1 MDEEKIEKYDL
12 NLKLI
17 FFILAVCIGSVC
29 FSLYIIFFSSLQ
41 EALHYQ
47 AIIMIATG
55 EPVYAGSGILL
66 IPYIIYLIAL
76 VVYKR
81 RNVLIIYENKIEY
94 YNLLKGKMIIE
105 KKAINDIYISEK
117 LVVKYNE
124 NNKTKT
130 LSINLIYIKCDKD
143 EMRKALINLKPQND
157 IIKNIV
163 SNVLKQYSLKDIN
176 QLKEHKEAFEECVI
190 KLYKLNELTQ
200 QELASLLNTNP
211 TKVSKIIRKTI
222 EL

>member
-1 MDEEKIEKYDL
+1 MNKEKIERYDL

-29 FSLYIIFFSSLQ
+29 VSLYIIFFASLQ

-47 AIIMIATG
+47 GIAMIATR
-55 EPVYAGSGILL
+55 EPVYAGSGILF
-66 IPYIIYLIAL
+66 IPYIIYLLAL

-81 RNVLIIYENKIEY
+81 KNVLIIYENKIEY
-94 YNLLKGKMIIE
+94 YNLLKGKIVIE
-105 KKAINDIYISEK
+105 KKSINDIYISEK

-124 NNKTKT
+124 NNKIKT
-130 LSINLIYIKCDKD
+130 LNINLMYIKFDKD
-143 EMRKALINLKPQND
+143 KMRKAIINLKSEND
-157 IIKNIV
+157 VIKNIV
-163 SNVLKQYSLKDIN
+163 SNILKEYNLKDLN
-176 QLKEHKEAFEECVI
+176 QLKEHKEAFEDCII
-190 KLYKLNELTQ
+190 KLYKVNELTQ
-200 QELASLLNTNP
+200 QEIASLLNTNS